1 MPTYAGTIAVIG
13 KPNAGKST
21 LLNAILGEKISI
33 VTHKAQTTRRT
44 VLGIST
50 RENYQSIFLD
60 TPGFLKPKYKLQKAM
75 IGYIERA
82 VGDADILLIIIDAS
96 KLISETESFEDEF
109 YQYLKPINKPK
120 ILALNKLD
128 LLDNRKKMLPL
139 MDKAIKE
146 NIFNEVIP
154 ISALKKV
161 SIVEVLKTIEKYLP
175 ESDFFYDPE
184 YLSIQPEKFFVAE
197 LIREN
202 IFNVFSQ
209 EIPYSTEV
217 VITQFK
223 EREKSKWFIS
233 AEIIVERNSQKQI
246 LIGHE
251 GQMIKKIGELSRKR
265 IEEHLQTDV
274 YLDLFVKVRDKWRNN
289 NTLLKSYG
297 YNV

>member
-175 ESDFFYDPE
+175 ESDFLYDPE

>member
-60 TPGFLKPKYKLQKAM
+60 TPGFLKPKYQLQKAM
-75 IGYIERA
+75 LGYIERA

-120 ILALNKLD
+120 ILALNKLH

-175 ESDFFYDPE
+175 ESDFLYDPE

>member
-1 MPTYAGTIAVIG
+1 MPNYAGTIAVIG

-21 LLNAILGEKISI
+21 LLNAILGERISI

-75 IGYIERA
+75 LGYIEKA
-82 VGDADILLIIIDAS
+82 VGDADVLLIIIDAS
-96 KLISETESFEDEF
+96 KLISGNESFEDEF
-109 YQYLKPINKPK
+109 YQYLKSIDKPK

-128 LLDNRKKMLPL
+128 LLDNRKNMLPL

-161 SIVEVLKTIEKYLP
+161 SIQEVLKTIEKYLP

-209 EIPYSTEV
+209 EVPYSTEV

-223 EREKSKWFIS
+223 EREKSKWYIS
-233 AEIIVERNSQKQI
+233 VEIIVERNSQKQI

-274 YLDLFVKVRDKWRNN
+274 YLELFVKVRDKWRNN

-297 YNV
+297 YSV

>member
-96 KLISETESFEDEF
+96 KLISEAESFEDEF

-161 SIVEVLKTIEKYLP
+161 SIQEVLKTIEKYLP
-175 ESDFFYDPE
+175 ESDFLYDPE

>member
-60 TPGFLKPKYKLQKAM
+60 TPGFLKPKYQLQKAM
-75 IGYIERA
+75 LGYIERA

-96 KLISETESFEDEF
+96 KMISEAETFEDEF
-109 YQYLKPINKPK
+109 YQYLKSINKPK

-161 SIVEVLKTIEKYLP
+161 SIQEVLKTIEKYLP

-202 IFNVFSQ
+202 IFNEFSQ

-251 GQMIKKIGELSRKR
+251 GQMIKKIGEISRKR

-274 YLDLFVKVRDKWRNN
+274 YLELFVKVRDKWRNN

-297 YNV
+297 YSV

>member
-1 MPTYAGTIAVIG
+1 MSTYAGTIAVIG

-21 LLNAILGEKISI
+21 LLNAILGERISI

-60 TPGFLKPKYKLQKAM
+60 TPGFLKPKYQLQKAM
-75 IGYIERA
+75 LGYIERA

-96 KLISETESFEDEF
+96 KLISEAESFDDEF
-109 YQYLKPINKPK
+109 YQYLKSINKPK

-146 NIFNEVIP
+146 NIFDEVIP

-161 SIVEVLKTIEKYLP
+161 SIHEVLKTIEKYLP

-217 VITQFK
+217 VINQFK
-223 EREKSKWFIS
+223 EREKSKWYIS

-274 YLDLFVKVRDKWRNN
+274 YLELFVKVRDKWRNN

-297 YNV
+297 YSV

>member
-75 IGYIERA
+75 LGYIERA

-175 ESDFFYDPE
+175 ESDFLYDPE

>member
-1 MPTYAGTIAVIG
+1 
-13 KPNAGKST
+13 
-21 LLNAILGEKISI
+21 
-33 VTHKAQTTRRT
+33 
-44 VLGIST
+44 
-50 RENYQSIFLD
+50 
-60 TPGFLKPKYKLQKAM
+60 
-75 IGYIERA
+75 
-82 VGDADILLIIIDAS
+82 
-96 KLISETESFEDEF
+96 
-109 YQYLKPINKPK
+109 
-120 ILALNKLD
+120 
-128 LLDNRKKMLPL
+128 
-139 MDKAIKE
+139 
-146 NIFNEVIP
+146 
-154 ISALKKV
+154 
-161 SIVEVLKTIEKYLP
+161 
-175 ESDFFYDPE
+175 
-184 YLSIQPEKFFVAE
+184 VAE

-233 AEIIVERNSQKQI
+233 AEIIVERNSQNQI

>member
-21 LLNAILGEKISI
+21 LLNTILGEKISI

>member
-96 KLISETESFEDEF
+96 KLISGTESFEDEF

-139 MDKAIKE
+139 MEKAIKE

-175 ESDFFYDPE
+175 ESDFLYDPE

>member
-60 TPGFLKPKYKLQKAM
+60 TPGFLKPKYQLQKAM
-75 IGYIERA
+75 LGYIERA

-96 KLISETESFEDEF
+96 KLISEAESFEDEF

-175 ESDFFYDPE
+175 ESDFLYDPE